1 MIYLLSLVSS
11 LVLASQGQLAWER
24 SPSQVIPFFP
34 INFWI
39 LSYFLMMWVYIGN
52 ERTDYCYDF
61 AKSHLVFTTDLR
73 VSGSKGLA
81 INEGS
86 NGNDYSNGLIEVFL
100 RHLRLLDD
108 LKNGVYFMIRMVQYA
123 LPSLSP

>member
-1 MIYLLSLVSS
+1 
-11 LVLASQGQLAWER
+11 
-24 SPSQVIPFFP
+24 
-34 INFWI
+34 
-39 LSYFLMMWVYIGN
+39 MMWVYIDN

-86 NGNDYSNGLIEVFL
+86 NGNDYSSGLIEVFL

-108 LKNGVYFMIRMVQYA
+108 LKNGVYFMIQVVQHA